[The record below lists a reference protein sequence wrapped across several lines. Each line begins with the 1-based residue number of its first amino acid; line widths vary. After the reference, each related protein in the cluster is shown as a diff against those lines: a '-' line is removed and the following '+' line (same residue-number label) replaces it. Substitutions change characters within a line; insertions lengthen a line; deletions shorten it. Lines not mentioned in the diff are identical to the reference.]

1 MGLAINV
8 GLLEY
13 WLQSEDSEAAAEFR
27 KSMEA
32 VNEVLAEKGLAQHQE
47 PENIG
52 MVKRQGVSVIS
63 GFPYSCLHSLR
74 RIYAL
79 AIDDEDWIP
88 TPSSPDENPADEDVI
103 EEVTYMQE
111 SHLLCH
117 SDCGGYY
124 LPIDFIDI
132 IIDNKEKN
140 RIPGGILC
148 SSYRLMDDLVF
159 VAPKL
164 GIDLSAGQLSDAEAK
179 KVSVAQDPNSGDDFW
194 NEKTAWLCLFEAARL
209 SIEYKTAICF
219 S

>member
-13 WLQSEDSEAAAEFR
+13 WLQEEDSEAAAEFR
-27 KSMEA
+27 ESMEK
-32 VNEVLAEKGLAQHQE
+32 VNEVLAEKGLPQHQE
-47 PENIG
+47 PETIG

-88 TPSSPDENPADEDVI
+88 TPAPPGGSPEDEDVI
-103 EEVTYMQE
+103 EEATYMLE

-117 SDCGGYY
+117 SDCDGYY

-132 IIDNKEKN
+132 VVDSKEKN

-148 SSYRLMDDLVF
+148 SSYRLMEDLVF
-159 VAPKL
+159 LAPKL